1 MTDAAF
7 LTHAGTLLIG
17 VGTGIVIH
25 AKLWWGAKTK
35 AERVSMVNYAIDS
48 LEDGRLTVEEAK
60 GFIKQ
65 YL

>member
-1 MTDAAF
+1 MIESYATEAA
-7 LTHAGTLLIG
+7 ALIVG
-17 VGTGIVIH
+17 IGTGIVIH

-60 GFIKQ
+60 GFIKK